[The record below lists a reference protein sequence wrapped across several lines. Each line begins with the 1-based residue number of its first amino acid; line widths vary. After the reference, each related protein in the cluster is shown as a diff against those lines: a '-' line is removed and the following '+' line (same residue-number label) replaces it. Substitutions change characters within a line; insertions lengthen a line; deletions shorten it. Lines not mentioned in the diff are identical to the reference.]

1 MSMPN
6 ADSNTPDVTLLNGT
20 VKTLP
25 LDPSRN
31 KKIGEERIEEE
42 EGRRIGEKEK
52 GGRIHAQTPGHNGLP
67 PEPSRNPE

>member
-6 ADSNTPDVTLLNGT
+6 VDSNTPDVTLLNGT

-31 KKIGEERIEEE
+31 KK
-42 EGRRIGEKEK
+42 KEK
-52 GGRIHAQTPGHNGLP
+52 KG
-67 PEPSRNPE
+67 